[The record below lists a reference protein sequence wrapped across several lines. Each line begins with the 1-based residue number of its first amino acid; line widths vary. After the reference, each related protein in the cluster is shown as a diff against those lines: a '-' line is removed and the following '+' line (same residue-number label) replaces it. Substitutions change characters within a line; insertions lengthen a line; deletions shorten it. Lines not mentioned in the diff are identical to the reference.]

1 VRKQIN
7 KNLIGGTMKK
17 FLFPL
22 MLFGAVS
29 LMAGQTSGSTTV
41 SGTAEQACSIANT
54 PALNLGFTGFSD
66 STGNFNVDIVCNSGL
81 NWTATI
87 DGGGSASGELR
98 RAASGS
104 DYLAYRLYSDA
115 GMTTE
120 LGAATSNTVTGTA
133 TGATDSINVYAKV
146 AVADN
151 MPIPPAGTYSD
162 TLNITIS
169 W

>member
-1 VRKQIN
+1 
-7 KNLIGGTMKK
+7 MKK

-29 LMAGQTSGSTTV
+29 LMAGETSGSTTV
-41 SGTAEQACSIANT
+41 SGTAEQACSIANI

-66 STGNFNVDIVCNSGL
+66 STANFNVDIVCNSGL

-98 RAASGS
+98 RATSGA
-104 DYLAYRLYSDA
+104 DYIAYRLYSDA
-115 GMTTE
+115 GMTAE
-120 LGAATSNTVTGTA
+120 LGAVTANTITGTA
-133 TGATDSINVYAKV
+133 TGATDSIDVYAKV
-146 AVADN
+146 ALADN
-151 MPIPPAGTYSD
+151 NPLPPAGTYSD
-162 TLNITIS
+162 TLNVTIS

>member
-1 VRKQIN
+1 
-7 KNLIGGTMKK
+7 MKK

-29 LMAGQTSGSTTV
+29 LMAGETGGTV
-41 SGTAEQACSIANT
+41 TVNGTAEQTCSISNSPSLTLA
-54 PALNLGFTGFSD
+54 FSGVSD
-66 STGNFNVDIVCNSGL
+66 ATSSFNVDIVCNSGL

-87 DGGGSASGELR
+87 DGGGSAGGELR
-98 RAASGS
+98 RATSGA
-104 DYLAYRLYSDA
+104 DYIAYRLYSDA

-146 AVADN
+146 AMADN
-151 MPIPPAGTYSD
+151 MPTPPAGTYSD
-162 TLNITIS
+162 TLNVTIS